1 MANDFIRKTKASVTT
16 STGTSGDAIY
26 TVPSTGGTAMECIC
40 IGIYLSNKTNTGVTA
55 SVFLDTEEGSST
67 DVYLV
72 KDATVPA
79 GAALEVISGGKLVLM
94 GDGTNNDIVKLSCG
108 TASALDATISILQD
122 V

>member
-26 TVPSTGGTAMECIC
+26 TVPSTGGTAMECVV

-72 KDATVPA
+72 KD
-79 GAALEVISGGKLVLM
+79 
-94 GDGTNNDIVKLSCG
+94 GTNNDIVKLSCG
-108 TASALDATISILQD
+108 TASALDATLSVLQD

>member
-1 MANDFIRKTKASVTT
+1 MANDFKRFTKASAG
-16 STGTSGDAIY
+16 TGVGASADAVY
-26 TVPSTGGTAMECIC
+26 TVPSSGSAMESVV
-40 IGIYLSNKTNTGVTA
+40 IGIYLTNKTTTGVTA

-72 KDATVPA
+72 KDATIPA

-94 GDGTNNDIVKLSCG
+94 GDGSNNDVVKLSCS

>member
-26 TVPSTGGTAMECIC
+26 TVPSSGSAMECIC
-40 IGIYLSNKTNTGVTA
+40 IGIYLSNKATTGITA

-67 DVYLV
+67 GVYLI
-72 KDATVPA
+72 KDATIPA
-79 GAALEVISGGKLVLM
+79 GSSLEVISGGKLVLM
-94 GDGTNNDIVKLSCG
+94 GDGSNNDVVKLSCS